1 MRARAAVALAA
12 LATALLAGGG
22 PASAQDAPPLVVDRL
37 PASLAGDWLFR
48 IGHDP
53 AFASPFREHRNW
65 QSIRVPGPWE
75 RQGWRDYDGHAWYRL
90 SLVVSSELA
99 GQDLGLDLGRVADV
113 DEVFLNGRRIGSTGS
128 FPPHFDK
135 ATLARRF
142 YLIPR
147 EVLRLGQLNELAIHV
162 YNDSSFG
169 GLIGPPPVL
178 DLYQNLLRHEVM
190 RDLGAY
196 CVATLLLTLAVM
208 HALLFSKQRDMFE
221 HLSFAG
227 ALAALAVFMLTYTSW
242 GPALVLGWGA
252 SYRVAIA
259 SMMAGVAIFPS
270 VPLRL
275 ARRTQPA
282 AILGIQTLLLLGAAF
297 ALVWREIAD
306 LQLWLYASQ
315 AALLVVAGFTLRIE
329 VGLVGRR
336 PWALPVLVTSVL
348 FGAAILADVLVDI
361 GVLPRTRVLGGELYA
376 PIAVAPFAV
385 SLSFAL
391 ALSWMERRWGEP
403 VDAATGLMSRERFH
417 DRLGAELLRAR
428 RGGSPLTVALLRLTV
443 ADPGGE
449 RDQPAGEAVANLR
462 RGLRQ
467 IDLLARY
474 DSETFALLLAETDER
489 AAMSIIERLRRTAA
503 QSVVARAGRARTTA
517 GLAQYRPG
525 RHLSAEEL
533 LREAEAALYAAVSEG
548 GDGTAT
554 AP

>member
-1 MRARAAVALAA
+1 MRAPAALAA
-12 LATALLAGGG
+12 ALLALA
-22 PASAQDAPPLVVDRL
+22 ASAGAQDSPPLIVDKL
-37 PASLAGDWLFR
+37 PASLSGEWLFR

-65 QSIRVPGPWE
+65 QRIHVPGPWE

-90 SLVVSSELA
+90 SLVVSSDLA

-147 EVLRLGQLNELAIHV
+147 EVLRLGQLNELSIHV

-169 GLIGPPPVL
+169 GILGPSPEL
-178 DLYQNLLRHEVM
+178 DLYQALLRHEVV

-196 CVATLLLTLAVM
+196 CVATLLLTLAVV
-208 HALLFSKQRDMFE
+208 HVLLFGKQRDMFE

-227 ALAALAVFMLTYTSW
+227 VLAALAVFMVTYTSW
-242 GPALVLGWGA
+242 GPALILGWGA
-252 SYRVAIA
+252 TYRVAIA

-282 AILGIQTLLLLGAAF
+282 AILGIQTVLLLGAAF

-306 LQLWLYASQ
+306 LQLCLYVAQ
-315 AALLVVAGFTLRIE
+315 AALLVVAAFTVRVE
-329 VGLVGRR
+329 VALIGKR
-336 PWALPVLVTSVL
+336 PWAIPVLVTSAL
-348 FGAAILADVLVDI
+348 LGAAIAADILVDI
-361 GVLPRTRVLGGELYA
+361 GVLPRVRVLGGELYA
-376 PIAVAPFAV
+376 PLVVVPFAV
-385 SLSFAL
+385 SFSFAL
-391 ALSWMERRWGEP
+391 ALSWMQRRWGEP
-403 VDAATGLMSRERFH
+403 LDAATGLMSRERFH
-417 DRLGAELLRAR
+417 DRLGAELLRTR
-428 RGGSPLTVALLRLTV
+428 RGGSPLTVALLRLTL

-449 RDQPAGEAVANLR
+449 RDQPAAEAVANLR

-489 AAMSIIERLRRTAA
+489 AAMSIIERLRRAAA
-503 QSVVARAGRARTTA
+503 QSVGARAARARTTA
-517 GLAQYRPG
+517 GLAQYRLG

>member
-1 MRARAAVALAA
+1 MRAAAALAA
-12 LATALLAGGG
+12 AVLALAGV
-22 PASAQDAPPLVVDRL
+22 AAAQDSPPLTVDRL
-37 PASLAGDWLFR
+37 PASLAGEWLFR

-65 QSIRVPGPWE
+65 QTIRVPGAWE
-75 RQGWRDYDGHAWYRL
+75 RQGWRDYEGHAWYRL
-90 SLVVSSELA
+90 SLVVSSDLA

-147 EVLRLGQLNELAIHV
+147 EVLRLGQLNELSIHV

-169 GLIGPPPVL
+169 GLIGPPPEL
-178 DLYQNLLRHEVM
+178 DLYPALLRHEVM

-196 CVATLLLTLAVM
+196 CIATLLLTLAAM
-208 HALLFSKQRDMFE
+208 HVLLFSKQRDMFE

-227 ALAALAVFMLTYTSW
+227 TLAALAIFMVTYTSW
-242 GPALVLGWGA
+242 GPALLLGWGA
-252 SYRVAIA
+252 AYRIAIA

-275 ARRTQPA
+275 ARRAQPA

-297 ALVWREIAD
+297 ALVWREVAD

-315 AALLVVAGFTLRIE
+315 AAVLVVAGFTLRLE
-329 VGLVGRR
+329 ATLVGRR
-336 PWALPVLVTSVL
+336 PWAVPLLVTSVL
-348 FGAAILADVLVDI
+348 FGAAIAADVLVDI

-376 PIAVAPFAV
+376 PLTVAPFAA

-391 ALSWMERRWGEP
+391 ALSWMQRRWGEP
-403 VDAATGLMSRERFH
+403 LDAVTGLMSRERFH
-417 DRLGAELLRAR
+417 DRLGSELLRAR

-449 RDQPAGEAVANLR
+449 RDQPAAEAVANLR

-503 QSVVARAGRARTTA
+503 QSVGARAGRARTTA